1 MATAT
6 IYAGGVNASIE
17 IDTKD
22 IMRITYEH
30 MSDNRTD
37 GILHMITGSEYRVGQ
52 PTVTDLKALDPALA
66 DREVRE

>member
-6 IYAGGVNASIE
+6 IYAGGVNAPIE

-30 MSDNRTD
+30 IDNRTD

-66 DREVRE
+66 DREVR